1 MEIEIIHYVKGFPC
15 IVNDLVIYPELLKG
29 SMIKTNSGQIIGEVE
44 SATKNEIKIIYGRPG
59 AKVFIKTDILL
70 GVKYIEKI
78 ENVDDKVYIL
88 VDDKLFE
95 NMDVLE
101 DVDLDGPMKFLVE
114 RMRRTLHLPGDA
126 YSEKYMEYFD
136 KKEKDYKKR
145 LENKGRVFRGIYL
158 DE

>member
-44 SATKNEIKIIYGRPG
+44 SATKNEIKIIYGRSG

-78 ENVDDKVYIL
+78 EI
-88 VDDKLFE
+88 E

-145 LENKGRVFRGIYL
+145 LENRGRVFRGIYL

>member
-1 MEIEIIHYVKGFPC
+1 VEIEIIHYVKGFPC

-44 SATKNEIKIIYGRPG
+44 SATKNEIKIIYGRSG

-78 ENVDDKVYIL
+78 EI
-88 VDDKLFE
+88 E

-145 LENKGRVFRGIYL
+145 LENRGRVFRGIYL